1 MAKNQK
7 RDVRALR
14 WQTFGFVLFA
24 VCAMAG
30 MTLGYVLQR
39 KAHQRLGEQ
48 VVVLEHRAQE
58 LATAV
63 QQQRVLQAQ
72 LSSPA
77 QLRQRMQELDL
88 GLVNVSPS
96 QRLFV
101 TLPASGPLPL
111 PAPVPVENERRTPV
125 RTGPTLATATR

>member
-7 RDVRALR
+7 RDVQALR

-24 VCAMAG
+24 IAAVAG

-39 KAHQRLGEQ
+39 RAHQRLGEQ
-48 VVVLEHRAQE
+48 VVTLERRVQQ
-58 LATAV
+58 LDGAV

-72 LSSPA
+72 LASPA
-77 QLRQRMQELDL
+77 RLRQRIQEFGL
-88 GLVNVSPS
+88 GLTNVNPT

-101 TLPASGPLPL
+101 MLPATTVQPL
-111 PAPVPVENERRTPV
+111 PATTPPGLDH
-125 RTGPTLATATR
+125 RNPPRLAPTLAAATR